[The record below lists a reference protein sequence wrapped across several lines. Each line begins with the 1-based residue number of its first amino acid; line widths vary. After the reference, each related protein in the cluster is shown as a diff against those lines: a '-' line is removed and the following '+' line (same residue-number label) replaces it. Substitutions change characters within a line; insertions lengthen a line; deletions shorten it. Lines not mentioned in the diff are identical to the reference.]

1 MKTYQK
7 MTREELL
14 KEKEKLEN
22 AYEEIKAKGLALDM
36 SRGKP
41 GADQLELSMGMMD
54 CLDSKTEI
62 ISENGTD
69 LRNYGIVDG
78 IPEAKQLMADMAGV
92 KPENV
97 IVYGNS
103 SLNIMYDQIARAE
116 LFGYC
121 GSTPWSKLDK
131 VKFLCPVPGYD
142 RHFAVTED
150 FGIEMIN
157 IPMTENGPDMDLVE
171 KYVNNDP
178 SVKGIWCVP
187 QYSNPQ
193 GIVYSDETVY
203 RFAALK
209 PAAEDFRIFWDNAY
223 SVHHLYDDREVDIP
237 EILSECEK
245 AGNPDM
251 VFEFASTSKVTFPGA
266 GIAAIATSK
275 KNLDDIK
282 KHLSLQTIGYDKI
295 NQLRH
300 VKFLKDIDGVRE
312 HMRKQAEIIQ
322 PKFELVERYLTKE
335 TKVYGIGKWIKPR
348 GGYFISFEA
357 LPGCAKKIV
366 AKCKEAGVVLTG
378 AGAPFPYGKDPD
390 DSVIRIAPTYPSLEE
405 LEEAVKVFVTV
416 VRLVSAENLL
426 EEGEFVRPCQK
437 GA

>member
-1 MKTYQK
+1 
-7 MTREELL
+7 
-14 KEKEKLEN
+14 
-22 AYEEIKAKGLALDM
+22 
-36 SRGKP
+36 
-41 GADQLELSMGMMD
+41 
-54 CLDSKTEI
+54 
-62 ISENGTD
+62 
-69 LRNYGIVDG
+69 
-78 IPEAKQLMADMAGV
+78 
-92 KPENV
+92 
-97 IVYGNS
+97 
-103 SLNIMYDQIARAE
+103 
-116 LFGYC
+116 
-121 GSTPWSKLDK
+121 
-131 VKFLCPVPGYD
+131 
-142 RHFAVTED
+142 
-150 FGIEMIN
+150 MIN

-426 EEGEFVRPCQK
+426 EEEKFVRPCQK